1 MKAEL
6 NEIRG
11 KILDL
16 IDQDNTIEN
25 SVIILRG
32 LIIGIDGIIDG
43 SGMILEADAENR
55 TNMIRIRQYMR
66 YLSLIL
72 SYTTDELEKNT
83 LEIEKQIM
91 KILS

>member
-1 MKAEL
+1 MKSEL

-55 TNMIRIRQYMR
+55 TNMIRIRQFMR

-91 KILS
+91 EILS

>member
-1 MKAEL
+1 MKSEL

-32 LIIGIDGIIDG
+32 LITGIDGIIDG
-43 SGMILEADAENR
+43 SGMILEADAEKR

-91 KILS
+91 EILS

>member
-91 KILS
+91 DILS

>member
-1 MKAEL
+1 MKAEP

-11 KILDL
+11 KILDI

-43 SGMILEADAENR
+43 SGMILEADSENR
-55 TNMIRIRQYMR
+55 INMIRIRQFMR

-91 KILS
+91 QILS

>member
-1 MKAEL
+1 MKSEL

-91 KILS
+91 EILS

>member
-1 MKAEL
+1 MKAEP

-11 KILDL
+11 KILDI

-32 LIIGIDGIIDG
+32 LIIGIDDIVDG

-55 TNMIRIRQYMR
+55 TNMIRIRQFMR

>member
-32 LIIGIDGIIDG
+32 LITGIDGIIDG
-43 SGMILEADAENR
+43 SGMILEAEAENR
-55 TNMIRIRQYMR
+55 TNMIRIRQFMR

-91 KILS
+91 DILS